1 MQQMPAPVRRS
12 YWSARREL
20 ARRQRRALE
29 ARGDYSRSRPA
40 LHDLDRAIAALPE
53 CQAPGFFIEAGAFDG
68 YTQSNTYYL
77 ERACGWRGLL
87 VEPMPILARAA
98 QRERPDSTVVNC
110 ALVPADFT
118 EPEVKLRYGGTM
130 TVMASAP
137 GATEWA
143 HTAQLNMALDE
154 PEHEFAVPA
163 RTLSSL
169 LDEIDAPEVDLF
181 SLDVEGYEA
190 EVLAGLDLDRHA
202 PRLLIVEVDM
212 RAEAERVEAALGDRY
227 LPPERLSPFDL
238 LFRRR

>member
-1 MQQMPAPVRRS
+1 MQRMPAPVRRS
-12 YWSARREL
+12 YWSARRSL
-20 ARRQRRALE
+20 ARRQRRKLE

-40 LHDLDRAIAALPE
+40 LHDLDTAIAKLVEGRP
-53 CQAPGFFIEAGAFDG
+53 PGFFIEAGAFDG

-87 VEPMPILARAA
+87 VEPVPLLARAA
-98 QRERPDSTVVNC
+98 KRERPASTVVNC
-110 ALVPADFT
+110 ALVPAGFPD
-118 EPEVKLRYGGTM
+118 PEVRLQYGGTM
-130 TVMASAP
+130 TVMSTTP
-137 GATEWA
+137 GAADWA

-169 LDEIDAPEVDLF
+169 LDEIGAPEVDLF

-190 EVLAGLDLDRHA
+190 EVLGGLDLDRHA
-202 PRLLIVEVDM
+202 PRMIIVEVDM
-212 RAEAERVEAALGDRY
+212 RAEAERVEAVLGDRY

-238 LFRRR
+238 LFTRR